1 MLSAARARDLVV
13 VDVLLHLLLAPAI
26 DRSFRL
32 NAFLCHVVLDELV
45 GTETLFTCLTVH

>member
-26 DRSFRL
+26 DRSLRL